1 MVVLLCGFGLQT
13 LNNAYLSHLTQ
24 LAAMAIALS
33 TAAGVALQLRHSWQ
47 LPRGGRP
54 RAWPLTLAIQVVLV
68 YVPYMLR
75 PVHFVGGLPAFAA
88 GSCLLLLPGRWR
100 WAGYAAVVA
109 SWSTLF
115 VTIPQIGLAPHP
127 GPADTLYITAGTAAV
142 GLAVYGLSWLAGMAR
157 QMEALHSD
165 LARMAVLAE
174 RLRVARDVHDLLGL
188 GLSAIALKADL
199 AARLIGR
206 DDARAAAE
214 IAEMTRIC
222 AHARADI
229 RLVTDASRHLPLDAE
244 LTAAQEIL
252 ASAGVAVRVD
262 LGAGP
267 RPAAADTV
275 LAPVLR
281 EAVTNILRH
290 SAATSCTIEV
300 TATGGTLRLRVG
312 NDGVPDRQAAGLRG
326 PDCSRG
332 ARGRGGQ
339 PTACGRAGYR

>member
-1 MVVLLCGFGLQT
+1 M
-13 LNNAYLSHLTQ
+13 
-24 LAAMAIALS
+24 
-33 TAAGVALQLRHSWQ
+33 
-47 LPRGGRP
+47 
-54 RAWPLTLAIQVVLV
+54 
-68 YVPYMLR
+68 PYMLQ
-75 PVHFVGGLPAFAA
+75 PVHFVGGLPGFAA

-109 SWSTLF
+109 SWSALF
-115 VTIPQIGLAPHP
+115 VTVPQIGLTAP
-127 GPADTLYITAGTAAV
+127 GGRRTSVYITAGIAVV
-142 GLAVYGLSWLAGMAR
+142 GLVVYGLSWLAGLAR
-157 QMEALHSD
+157 QIEALRSE

-188 GLSAIALKADL
+188 GLSAIALKTDL
-199 AARLIGR
+199 IARLIGR

-214 IAEMTRIC
+214 IAEMGRIC

-244 LTAAQEIL
+244 LAAAQEIL

-267 RPAAADTV
+267 LPAAADTV

-300 TATGGTLRLRVG
+300 TATDGALRLRVG
-312 NDGVPDRQAAGLRG
+312 NDGVPDRAAAGGPADRTANGGPAAGRRRRGPAGLPVAGAGTGRGLANLTARVQAAGGNLTVSQAAGRFELSAEIPVPG
-326 PDCSRG
+326 PVATAVAQDPRPAAAPGPPAGSR
-332 ARGRGGQ
+332 
-339 PTACGRAGYR
+339 